1 MYVHKYFAL
10 DSDSD
15 STGLD
20 QDKEA
25 SESSQQEQHGSNS
38 VDQKTAVDIVC
49 PMIHHGDPL
58 TDRKSTFQAHAAEVH
73 TTGEV
78 SITILYELQKYYG
91 ACSYLSTYCRF
102 RQFSRS

>member
-25 SESSQQEQHGSNS
+25 SEGSQQELDGSNS
-38 VDQKTAVDIVC
+38 VDQKTAEPVAIVC

-78 SITILYELQKYYG
+78 SITILYQ
-91 ACSYLSTYCRF
+91 
-102 RQFSRS
+102 